1 MASIHR
7 GHHQVDGVPRQVEG
21 VGGVGGAAAGVGC
34 GTFDAEKP
42 RMVLVSVPPASTKDA
57 LREAIRTTLARAAG
71 STPNSRAVAHGTLN
85 TWHQVAAR
93 LAPVVGERGVDV
105 LFSRALHLASS
116 GFPWLVVAGEYGA
129 GPAPLA
135 ALRAR
140 LESQP
145 PADATLASQATFL
158 AFAELL
164 ATLIG
169 DPLSERLLA
178 PVWAPPDL
186 EHP

>member
-1 MASIHR
+1 L
-7 GHHQVDGVPRQVEG
+7 HQVDGVPGQVEG
-21 VGGVGGAAAGVGC
+21 VGRAASAASGRGG
-34 GTFDAEKP
+34 GTVDALGQ
-42 RMVLVSVPPASTKDA
+42 RMVLVSGPPASTKDA

-93 LAPVVGERGVDV
+93 LSPVVGERGVDV

-140 LESQP
+140 LENQA
-145 PADATLASQATFL
+145 PADATLASQAALL

-169 DPLSERLLA
+169 DPLAERLLA

-186 EHP
+186 EQP